1 MIFNKDLDQISE
13 TDLQELIDNNVEESL
28 VLDYKGELTSNKE
41 IAKDVSSMANA
52 KGGFL
57 IYGIGEDEHKRA
69 TKLLGIE
76 AKGAKEKVDNIVL
89 STIQPRLE
97 VNIQS
102 VHLQADPTKT
112 TLVLRIPESSR
123 APHMVTIEHDNRYY
137 KRRNFQ
143 ALVMEESE
151 VRELYGRMA
160 DMSKKVDG
168 ILASKGNG
176 LLDPNENG
184 EPWSSVLICPTII
197 QDDLVKVDRPTVEF
211 LRAQKGLHEVDIDYF
226 WTEIQPSIE
235 GLECIRYEPN
245 SGNFWRIFEIN
256 RNGCLQMA
264 RVLRSY
270 PEERKLHSLP
280 LAIQLVNA
288 LRIASKLFDRVGYL
302 GNVKITLGV
311 SNISK
316 FELEGNPAV
325 PRPLGSNQL
334 KRRSLQVA
342 IERYSGILSSQTEI
356 IAKDV
361 MDYIYNGFG
370 RLESDLFGKDGKLM
384 VPRF

>member
-1 MIFNKDLDQISE
+1 
-13 TDLQELIDNNVEESL
+13 
-28 VLDYKGELTSNKE
+28 
-41 IAKDVSSMANA
+41 
-52 KGGFL
+52 
-57 IYGIGEDEHKRA
+57 
-69 TKLLGIE
+69 
-76 AKGAKEKVDNIVL
+76 
-89 STIQPRLE
+89 
-97 VNIQS
+97 
-102 VHLQADPTKT
+102 
-112 TLVLRIPESSR
+112 
-123 APHMVTIEHDNRYY
+123 MVTIEHDNRYY